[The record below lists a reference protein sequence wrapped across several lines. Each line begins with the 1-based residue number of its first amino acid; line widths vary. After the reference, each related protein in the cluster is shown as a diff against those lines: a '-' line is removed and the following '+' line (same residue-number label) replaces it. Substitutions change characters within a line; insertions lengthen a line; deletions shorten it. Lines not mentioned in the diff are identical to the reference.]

1 MKNILL
7 PVDFAGTGDK
17 VHAVALQLARSLGA
31 KLWFLHV
38 AAPDPDFVG
47 FSTGPRYIR
56 DHRAEVLRQE
66 HTDLQQMA
74 EQARATGVDAE
85 ALLIQGP
92 TTESILE
99 QAKRI
104 GADVII
110 MGSHG
115 RGALY
120 KAFVGSVSEQ
130 VLEQSPIPV
139 LIVPVNDHQ

>member
-1 MKNILL
+1 M
-7 PVDFAGTGDK
+7 
-17 VHAVALQLARSLGA
+17 
-31 KLWFLHV
+31 
-38 AAPDPDFVG
+38 AA
-47 FSTGPRYIR
+47 
-56 DHRAEVLRQE
+56 
-66 HTDLQQMA
+66 
-74 EQARATGVDAE
+74 QASATGADAE

-104 GADVII
+104 EADVIV

-139 LIVPVNDHQ
+139 LIVPVNDRQ

>member
-7 PVDFAGTGDK
+7 PVDFASTG
-17 VHAVALQLARSLGA
+17 VRVYAIALELSRSLGA

-47 FSTGPRYIR
+47 FSTGPQYIR
-56 DHRAEVLRQE
+56 DHRADVLRQE
-66 HTDLQQMA
+66 HADLQQMA
-74 EQARATGVDAE
+74 EKARAAGADAE

-104 GADVII
+104 EADVIV

-139 LIVPVNDHQ
+139 LIVPVKDRQ

>member
-7 PVDFAGTGDK
+7 PVDFASTG
-17 VHAVALQLARSLGA
+17 VRVNAVALELARSLGA

-47 FSTGPRYIR
+47 FSTGPQYIR

-66 HTDLQQMA
+66 HADLQEMA
-74 EQARATGVDAE
+74 AQASATGADAE

-92 TTESILE
+92 TTESILK

-104 GADVII
+104 EADVIV

-130 VLEQSPIPV
+130 VLERSPIPV
-139 LIVPVNDHQ
+139 LIVPVNDRQ

>member
-7 PVDFAGTGDK
+7 PVDFASTE
-17 VHAVALQLARSLGA
+17 VRVNAVALELARSLGA

-47 FSTGPRYIR
+47 FSTGPQYIR
-56 DHRAEVLRQE
+56 DHRADVLRQE
-66 HTDLQQMA
+66 HADLQQMA
-74 EQARATGVDAE
+74 EKARAAGADAE

-104 GADVII
+104 QADLIV

-139 LIVPVNDHQ
+139 FIVPVNDRQ

>member
-7 PVDFAGTGDK
+7 PVDFAGTGDR
-17 VHAVALQLARSLGA
+17 VNAVALELARSLGA

-47 FSTGPRYIR
+47 FSTGPQYVR

-66 HTDLQQMA
+66 HADLQQMA
-74 EQARATGVDAE
+74 EKARAEGSDAE

-92 TTESILE
+92 TTDSILD

-104 GADVII
+104 EADVII

-115 RGALY
+115 RSALY

-139 LIVPVNDHQ
+139 LIVPVNVRQ